1 MTDYS
6 PQHFILATNGN
17 TPKFKDYEYSGA
29 GTTEANTY
37 ATMPAVSY
45 RRARAS
51 NNASSVEHLDSS
63 NNSNMKSINYR
74 LLIN

>member
-29 GTTEANTY
+29 TAEANTY
-37 ATMPAVSY
+37 ATMPVSY
-45 RRARAS
+45 RRSQHAS
-51 NNASSVEHLDSS
+51 KNTTSIEHLDST
-63 NNSNMKSINYR
+63 NNSK
-74 LLIN
+74 